1 MKKTYIYVS
10 DTANGTVTKYHP
22 DGSSIVIAKGLNQP
36 TGLVLDGRGNLLY
49 VANTGAGTIVK
60 FDLSGNQSIFAPG
73 LNKPTG
79 LALDRSGNL
88 YVANAGSGTSGT
100 IVKLDSGGKQSAFAQ
115 GLDLPSPYLAFDSGE
130 TLYAST
136 THTVEKFAPDGTHT
150 TVINDPNFVFG
161 IAFDCCNTLYASLQN
176 AGSIKGLPGNGLFPS
191 DNPYTFAPLGLAI
204 DHCNGLLYAAFG
216 KSVRKYHLDGSGADF
231 VSGFASAQYVAVY
244 S

>member
-10 DTANGTVTKYHP
+10 DTANGTVTKYHL
-22 DGSSIVIAKGLNQP
+22 DGSSFVVAKGLNQP
-36 TGLVLDGRGNLLY
+36 TGLVLDGRGDLLY

-60 FDLSGNQSIFAPG
+60 YDLSGNQSVFAPG
-73 LNKPTG
+73 LNKPMG

-88 YVANAGSGTSGT
+88 YVACAGSGT
-100 IVKLDSGGKQSAFAQ
+100 IVKFDSAGKQYPFAA
-115 GLDLPSPYLAFDSGE
+115 GLVLPNPYLAFDSSE
-130 TLYAST
+130 TLYATT

-150 TVINDPNFVFG
+150 AIINDPNFVFG

-176 AGSIKGLPGNGLFPS
+176 AGSIKGLPGNGLFSS
-191 DNPYTFAPLGLAI
+191 DNPYSFAPLGLAF